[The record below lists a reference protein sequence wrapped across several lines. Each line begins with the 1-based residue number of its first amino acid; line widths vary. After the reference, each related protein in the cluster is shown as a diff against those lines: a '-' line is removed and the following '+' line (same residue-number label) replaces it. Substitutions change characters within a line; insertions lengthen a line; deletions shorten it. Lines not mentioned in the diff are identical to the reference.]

1 MSIRVSIVMRMTL
14 SLHVISHLVQSRAA
28 ALFGKALIDRL
39 MCWHGRRHGWIPQN
53 FFKKYYYIYMYTNF
67 NNFILKNYTF
77 APLKI

>member
-39 MCWHGRRHGWIPQN
+39 MCWHGVGMDGDMVGSPKIL
-53 FFKKYYYIYMYTNF
+53 KIYIIIYIYIY
-67 NNFILKNYTF
+67 ILILAILF
-77 APLKI
+77 

>member
-1 MSIRVSIVMRMTL
+1 MSIRVSIVMRMTV

-53 FFKKYYYIYMYTNF
+53 LKKKKYIYIYIY
-67 NNFILKNYTF
+67 ILILAILF
-77 APLKI
+77 

>member
-53 FFKKYYYIYMYTNF
+53 FKKIYYYIYIYIY
-67 NNFILKNYTF
+67 ILILAILF
-77 APLKI
+77 